1 MAKIQLAF
9 HNSSLNEDED
19 KKVELTGM
27 LILASD
33 FIKSGKVKGAE
44 ILSRFSK
51 ALFTIFLSQTKSGQY
66 IAINP
71 FSNEVVKMQIME
83 LPSLSD
89 LREFTSIH
97 KNLDLNRLHTKLMEL
112 KASQT
117 DLIGAYTDKQMEMI
131 SKLLA
136 APRDNRSDF
145 TPLVPLRG
153 IGKIKADVKS
163 VNKKIYDEASLKKAV
178 TQRLDLIETA
188 LNDDSTQYTNK
199 LTERTDY
206 WQLEIRNKNEN
217 LDKQLRERDAQLEQ
231 QLADLTGKT
240 KAKSEDNF
248 EKFLLGVA
256 KNIRR
261 DETPLEGT
269 LQKIEKLTGR
279 SAQPEDVP
287 KIDRLLQQLADQA
300 ETFKAAVLFAKR
312 QVKNMQSKEYDISE
326 MQELNVEGLKK
337 VSEREKNEYREKANM
352 IEKERD
358 PELEQLK
365 KERDESSDRLSKFR
379 DLRGQWASEMTNS
392 LETKGKQMISSSS
405 LGLPSPDP
413 LVELQ
418 IPIYLFQY
426 KKKDELYTVVVPPV
440 NLPDN
445 FKKADRSAF
454 AGNKKTVFY
463 YLVVEETKKQIANW
477 FEDAASSRDLQTIIA
492 RLPNILDDPSE
503 LRDTFF
509 NSQTLMTD
517 KLKANKKD
525 IKKANERLT
534 EVLTSG

>member
-33 FIKSGKVKGAE
+33 FIKSSKVKGAE

-51 ALFTIFLSQTKSGQY
+51 ALFTIILSQTKSGNY

-71 FSNEVVKMQIME
+71 FSNEEVKMQIMQ
-83 LPSLSD
+83 LPSLSE
-89 LREFTSIH
+89 LREFTSSP
-97 KNLDLNRLHTKLMEL
+97 KNLDLNRLYKKLMEFE
-112 KASQT
+112 ASE
-117 DLIGAYTDKQMEMI
+117 INIKGAYSDKQMDMI
-131 SKLLA
+131 TKLLA

-145 TPLVPLRG
+145 KALVPLRDM
-153 IGKIKADVKS
+153 KTIKADLRR
-163 VNKKIYDEASLKKAV
+163 VNQKIYDEASLNKAV
-178 TQRLDLIETA
+178 AERLDLIETA
-188 LNDDSTQYTNK
+188 LNDDSIKYTDK
-199 LTERTDY
+199 LAERTDY
-206 WQLEIRNKNEN
+206 WQLEFRNKNEN
-217 LDKQLRERDAQLEQ
+217 LDKQLREKDAQLEQ
-231 QLADLTGKT
+231 QLADLAGKT
-240 KAKSEDNF
+240 RAKSEDNF
-248 EKFLLGVA
+248 EKFLFGVA

-269 LQKIEKLTGR
+269 IQKIEKLTKR

-337 VSEREKNEYREKANM
+337 VSEREKNEYREKANL
-352 IEKERD
+352 IGKERD
-358 PELEQLK
+358 LELEQIK
-365 KERDESSDRLSKFR
+365 KEKDESSNRLIKFK
-379 DLRGQWASEMTNS
+379 DLKSQWASEMTNS

-405 LGLPSPDP
+405 LGLPSPDA

-426 KKKDELYTVVVPPV
+426 KKKGELFTVVVPPV

-492 RLPNILDDPSE
+492 GLPNMLDNPSE